1 MCSLIAG
8 FACRWAACGSAARY
22 ACTCTATGRLLWMEA
37 EGLSAAHWQRAWRG
51 SVGCAYA
58 STTYLQVRPSLR
70 ATMPSPAGSPAVV
83 LALAVGWL
91 VGVSRGELPRKHT
104 VNQLPTTQTSNRQRS
119 SGFRGSGHRQVALGT
134 LLRAAEKSRKELTGT
149 HLEPD
154 GSHYRWCAWW

>member
-1 MCSLIAG
+1 
-8 FACRWAACGSAARY
+8 
-22 ACTCTATGRLLWMEA
+22 MEA

-70 ATMPSPAGSPAVV
+70 ATMPPPAGSPAAV

-134 LLRAAEKSRKELTGT
+134 LLRAAEKRLRV
-149 HLEPD
+149 L
-154 GSHYRWCAWW
+154 ALLA